1 MKFLKKL
8 RKRRQSWRFAKNH
21 PDLVERRGFLTEA
34 IKQGVENPVGRA
46 RRRKP

>member
-8 RKRRQSWRFAKNH
+8 RKRWQGWHFAKQN
-21 PDLVERRGFLTEA
+21 PEVAERRSFLKET

>member
-8 RKRRQSWRFAKNH
+8 RKRWQGWRFAKQN
-21 PDLVERRGFLTEA
+21 PTVAERRGFLAEA